1 MKAEDALLRY
11 CEDKSSDLYKA
22 MKWVENCI
30 KRDESSFT
38 LPDYEFNSLSTLHD
52 RLVMLGYRP
61 MIYTDLGTNKRFIR
75 VSW

>member
-22 MKWVENCI
+22 MKWIENCV
-30 KRDESSFT
+30 KRDEVSFT
-38 LPDYEFNSLSTLHD
+38 LPDYEFKCVTRLHNH
-52 RLVMLGYRP
+52 LVMLGYRP